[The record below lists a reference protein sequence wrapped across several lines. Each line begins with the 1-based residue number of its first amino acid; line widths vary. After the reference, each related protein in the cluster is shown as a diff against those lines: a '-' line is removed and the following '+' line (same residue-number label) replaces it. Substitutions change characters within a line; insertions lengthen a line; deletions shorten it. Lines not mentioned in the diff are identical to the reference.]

1 MKQCNLLRR
10 DIVWGFSKNNGVSS
24 NSDLFKRIFQS
35 ETKHSDLDEY
45 LGSGVSQFIA
55 DKKDP
60 YYTIVKNK
68 IHENYLSSDVKVD
81 KVYKEQMVSK
91 LRDLFWS
98 FSEKDSFHRNFIEI
112 CIEYVKNNNTAISKS
127 ALMYLNQLNKDN
139 RQ

>member
-1 MKQCNLLRR
+1 M
-10 DIVWGFSKNNGVSS
+10 SS
-24 NSDLFKRIFQS
+24 NSDLFRRIFQS

-68 IHENYLSSDVKVD
+68 IHENYLLSDVKVD

-98 FSEKDSFHRNFIEI
+98 FSEKDLFHRNFIEI
-112 CIEYVKNNNTAISKS
+112 CIEYVKNNNTAISKP
-127 ALMYLNQLNKDN
+127 ALVYLNRLNKDN